1 MDTHPVGG
9 IIDRRGLNRNL
20 QGISVESDDL
30 VSGRS
35 WLNINI
41 ENDAL
46 GRFLKKMH
54 GFWIGDKIIR

>member
-1 MDTHPVGG
+1 
-9 IIDRRGLNRNL
+9 
-20 QGISVESDDL
+20 VESDDL

-35 WLNINI
+35 WLNINT